1 MGLFIIME
9 YVRVESVF
17 TVHGHSTA
25 FVARVASCRLASL
38 NMNNARGMCVCV
50 ASVLVPVCVN
60 SRNSGWHISNGKI
73 ANNRRNQTAKPFSR
87 RQLYLDAFDACD
99 CVNSL
104 CLPVVFISFFSFI
117 FSLFFFGKNI
127 LVQNLI
133 ILFASLAAVYPFWCA
148 PHLSGGFRFCKR
160 CTHTA
165 ASVLLINDVWADGAP
180 VCVSMWAIHPYV
192 DHNTSKPGVIKYGT
206 VGVVFFWCAFVVV
219 ARQGATSIDP
229 HKNDVQITK

>member
-73 ANNRRNQTAKPFSR
+73 ANNRRNQTAEPFSR

-104 CLPVVFISFFSFI
+104 CLPVVFISFFSLI
-117 FSLFFFGKNI
+117 FRLFFFLERIFWFKI
-127 LVQNLI
+127 L
-133 ILFASLAAVYPFWCA
+133 LFYLLHWLQCIRFDALHICPVGFGFVNVAHTLL
-148 PHLSGGFRFCKR
+148 HLFS
-160 CTHTA
+160 
-165 ASVLLINDVWADGAP
+165 
-180 VCVSMWAIHPYV
+180 
-192 DHNTSKPGVIKYGT
+192 
-206 VGVVFFWCAFVVV
+206 
-219 ARQGATSIDP
+219 
-229 HKNDVQITK
+229 